1 MKKTVIPI
9 IALLA
14 FAVLFASGKNG
25 FSGASIMRSPTIKA
39 SPISVESSKI
49 VAPAVSIKTSN
60 QADLAKQVKQSIENQ
75 IVLPT
80 IAVLPKMILPGDP
93 ILITIN
99 ATSTLSAI
107 YFDNK
112 KVSIFEFDGKPH
124 ALVGIDFN
132 EKATLHT
139 VKVSFANGS
148 TTGQL
153 VRVTSRPVVERPLG
167 IPDKLGGNTAK
178 AESELLTNLAKENSI
193 LNNVPTATTTLWSK
207 TFVDPLASL
216 FVTDDYGYDRKTVNS
231 TIVHKGT
238 DFRAPVGTEVKAM
251 NDGVVKVAREFVVY
265 GNTVIVDHGLGLQ
278 TMYMHLSK
286 IGVKVGDRVVAG
298 QAIAQSGMTGYAEQ
312 PHLHVSV
319 KIKGVS
325 IDPVVFMGLFK

>member
-1 MKKTVIPI
+1 MKKDFIAIV
-9 IALLA
+9 ALLII
-14 FAVLFASGKNG
+14 AVLFAGGKNG
-25 FSGASIMRSPTIKA
+25 FFMTPTKHSPVSFIQKNSMPIIKR
-39 SPISVESSKI
+39 
-49 VAPAVSIKTSN
+49 
-60 QADLAKQVKQSIENQ
+60 SIENK
-75 IVLPT
+75 IALPT
-80 IAVLPKMILPGDP
+80 IVMQPKVILPGDP

-99 ATSTLSAI
+99 ATSTPKSI
-107 YFDNK
+107 YFDDK
-112 KVSIFEFDGKPH
+112 KVSVFEFDGKMR
-124 ALVGIDFN
+124 ALIGIDFN

-139 VKVSFANGS
+139 IKATFSNGS
-148 TTGQL
+148 VTGQL
-153 VRVTSRPVVERPLG
+153 VRVTPRKVIERPLG

-178 AESELLTNLAKENSI
+178 AESDLLANLAKENNI

-265 GNTVIVDHGLGLQ
+265 GNTVIIDHGLGLQ

-286 IGVKVGDRVVAG
+286 IGVKVGDKVAAG
-298 QAIAQSGMTGYAEQ
+298 QVIAQSGMTGYADQ

-319 KIKGVS
+319 RIRGVS
-325 IDPVVFMGLFK
+325 IDPVVFMALFKN